1 MKIQLDCIPCQIR
14 QSLAIA
20 KKLTTDDFIIQK
32 SLKEVLKIATNFE
45 EYQDHFSLLYDML
58 ERVKKINPKD
68 DPYKNFK
75 EQFNKICLNIVP
87 DLKKIAYKPNSIDE
101 IFEVGLRISLS
112 GNALDVMQGG
122 ILSEEFLE
130 DAVKKSLTQKI
141 NLKNVDLLKQNISGA
156 NKILF
161 IGDNAGEIVF
171 DKIFIEILK
180 DTILKDNKNDKDKIT
195 YVVRG
200 GPSLN
205 DSTIEDAVM
214 VGMDKVVKVITT
226 GVDLPGAY
234 LPKCSKEFRKAYESS
249 DLIISKG
256 QGNFESLLEEN
267 KNIFFLLKIKCE
279 TILNFFNGRHKIGEV
294 VVEHSK
300 I

>member
-14 QSLAIA
+14 QTLAIA
-20 KKLTTDDFIIQK
+20 KKLTDDEDVIRK
-32 SLKEVLKIATNFE
+32 SLKEALNVALTFE
-45 EYQDHFSLLYDML
+45 DHENIFSLYYAMQQI
-58 ERVKKINPKD
+58 VKKINPD
-68 DPYKNFK
+68 EDPYKNFK
-75 EQFNKICLNIVP
+75 KQFNEICLNIAP
-87 DLKKIAYKPNSIDE
+87 DLKKMAYDSSD
-101 IFEVGLRISLS
+101 IFNAGLRISLS

-122 ILSEEFLE
+122 ILSEEYLR
-130 DAVKKSLTQKI
+130 DAVRKSLSQKMDF
-141 NLKNVDLLKQNISGA
+141 KNVELLKQNILNA
-156 NKILF
+156 KKILF

-180 DTILKDNKNDKDKIT
+180 DTILKDCAGNEII
-195 YVVRG
+195 YSVRG

-205 DSTIEDAVM
+205 DSTFDDAIM
-214 VGMDKVVKVITT
+214 VGMDKIVKVITT

-234 LPKCSKEFRKAYESS
+234 LPKCSREFNETYNRS

-256 QGNFESLLEEN
+256 QGNYEALLEEN